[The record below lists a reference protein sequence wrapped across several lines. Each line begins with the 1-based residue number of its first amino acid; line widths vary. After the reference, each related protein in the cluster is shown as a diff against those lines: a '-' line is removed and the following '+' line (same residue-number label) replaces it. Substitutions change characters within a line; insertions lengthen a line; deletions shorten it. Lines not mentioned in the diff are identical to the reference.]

1 MKNLFMISIIAIAM
15 SAMVAC
21 GGSGNGGSGTNPQT
35 TENSQ
40 TTDNGGA
47 KSGNSS
53 NRVVAD
59 VLNTVEQSIGVDFAK
74 MIPDA
79 FAIDGAIMS
88 KKYTLYFVLPNKRN
102 SNESNTEIEDF
113 NKYLKSISA
122 DGKLYSDQ
130 ELSTEFDGT
139 IEDGVFERLFV
150 KIGEKKW
157 GVTVSYGETN
167 YEYSDG
173 KQYPHYAIWFEKK

>member
-21 GGSGNGGSGTNPQT
+21 GGSGNTGSGTNPQT

-74 MIPDA
+74 MIPD
-79 FAIDGAIMS
+79 
-88 KKYTLYFVLPNKRN
+88 N
-102 SNESNTEIEDF
+102 
-113 NKYLKSISA
+113 
-122 DGKLYSDQ
+122 
-130 ELSTEFDGT
+130 
-139 IEDGVFERLFV
+139 
-150 KIGEKKW
+150 
-157 GVTVSYGETN
+157 
-167 YEYSDG
+167 
-173 KQYPHYAIWFEKK
+173 